1 MNMFS
6 LVEYSSVKGP
16 DMMNMYMHV
25 MCTVYR
31 SQTFII
37 NKPYG
42 REEGKITLMG
52 LGQEKEFKYFDQ
64 NKQFRV

>member
-1 MNMFS
+1 
-6 LVEYSSVKGP
+6 
-16 DMMNMYMHV
+16 

-52 LGQEKEFKYFDQ
+52 LGQEKKLKYFD
-64 NKQFRV
+64 KMDK